1 MSKLRVIMFETP
13 HDGYFNIA
21 FEEALARARGC
32 NLIDDTLRFFRNKNA
47 VIIGYF
53 QKAEEEVNLDYL
65 RKIDAQLIRRPTGG
79 GAVYHDL
86 GNLNYSIAV
95 SYDRSKHAS
104 PVDYI
109 FSELIKGPI
118 NALNSLGFDSKLEN
132 INDIVVNNRKVSG
145 TAASTSWNALFFHG
159 AMLLNTDMEK
169 LSSVLKVSQKKLIDK
184 GVSSVKYRVTNL
196 FEINNNIGVE
206 NIIEAFVNSY
216 KKLLGYN
223 EIYYSIPSK
232 KEIEIA
238 NLLYDEKYKKEEWNF
253 NRVSHSKFK
262 NLDEQINYICNNK
275 R

>member
-1 MSKLRVIMFETP
+1 MKLRVLMFETP
-13 HDGYFNIA
+13 HDGYYNIA

-32 NLIDDTLRFFRNKNA
+32 NIIDDTLRFFRNKNA

-65 RKIDAQLIRRPTGG
+65 KKIDAQLIRRPTGG

-95 SYDRSKHAS
+95 SYDKAKNMS

-109 FSELIKGPI
+109 FSVLIKGPI
-118 NALNSLGFDSKLEN
+118 NALNSLGFDARLEN

-145 TAASTSWNALFFHG
+145 TAASTSWNTLFFHG

-169 LSSVLKVSQKKLIDK
+169 LSSVLKISQKKLIDK

-196 FEINNNIGVE
+196 FDINNKIKIDD
-206 NIIEAFVNSY
+206 IINSFVNSY
-216 KKLLGYN
+216 KQLLNYDDV
-223 EIYYSIPSK
+223 YYSIPTK

-238 NLLYDEKYKKEEWNF
+238 SLIYEEKYTKYEWNY
-253 NRVSHSKFK
+253 NRESHSVFQK
-262 NLDEQINYICNNK
+262 LEEQIKELCQVISN
-275 R
+275 

>member
-21 FEEALARARGC
+21 FEEALARAKGC

-65 RKIDAQLIRRPTGG
+65 KKIDAQLIRRPTGG

-95 SYDRSKHAS
+95 SNNRSKYIS

-118 NALNSLGFDSKLEN
+118 NALNSLGFDTKLEN

-159 AMLLNTDMEK
+159 AMLLNTDMER
-169 LSSVLKVSQKKLIDK
+169 LSSVLKISQKKLIDK

-196 FEINNNIGVE
+196 FEINNNISVE
-206 NIIEAFVNSY
+206 DIIKAFVNSY
-216 KKLLGYN
+216 KELLSYDDV
-223 EIYYSIPSK
+223 YYSIPNR
-232 KEIEIA
+232 KEIELA
-238 NLLYDEKYKKEEWNF
+238 NLLYDEKYSKEEWNF

-262 NLDEQINYICNNK
+262 QLEEQINNICNE